1 MKKKYKIEINL
12 KSPMLIKS
20 GTNGNDF
27 VNSSYMKKNDKPFIP
42 GSTLKGLARSNFNS
56 IVDTESCKKVNCNCA
71 VCSIFGSS
79 GFNPA
84 RIYFSD
90 LDLVDEY
97 NDSIRFHNSI
107 NRYLRKSKDNALFS
121 EEVIEKGKFKG
132 SCEVYFNEKTIK
144 YKKELLIA
152 IKMIENIGS
161 SKSRGYGFVDI
172 DVKGDN

>member
-20 GTNGNDF
+20 GTNDF
-27 VNSSYMKKNDKPFIP
+27 VNSSYIKKKDRPFIP
-42 GSTLKGLARSNFNS
+42 GSTLKGVVRSNFNS
-56 IVDTESCKKVNCNCA
+56 IVDTENCKKVNCNCT

-90 LDLVDEY
+90 LELVDKEPSV
-97 NDSIRFHNSI
+97 SIRFHNSI
-107 NRYLRKSKDNALFS
+107 NRYLRKSKDDALFS

-132 SCEVYFNEKTIK
+132 SCEVYFNERTIK

-172 DVKGDN
+172 DVKGDD